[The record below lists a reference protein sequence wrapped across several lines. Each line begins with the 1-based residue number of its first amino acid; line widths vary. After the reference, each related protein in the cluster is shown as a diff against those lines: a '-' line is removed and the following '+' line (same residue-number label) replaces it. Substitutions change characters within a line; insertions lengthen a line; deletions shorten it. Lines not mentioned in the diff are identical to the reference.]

1 MSKPSFLKKHVG
13 LKHCMYLLLFQIKEN
28 SRFSLQNHA
37 IELPGSLLI
46 CEASRKLK
54 LIGIASN
61 SEDTCQSSSEINS
74 CFKKYYPL
82 DELLH
87 GEWYQE
93 FGPARRNN
101 VKKHLKPV
109 WSRTKLNLENTSS
122 NHLISSAT
130 LICLF
135 KIFF

>member
-1 MSKPSFLKKHVG
+1 MFL
-13 LKHCMYLLLFQIKEN
+13 
-28 SRFSLQNHA
+28 LQNHE

-46 CEASRKLK
+46 CEASGKLK
-54 LIGIASN
+54 LIGIASD
-61 SEDTCQSSSEINS
+61 SEKTCQSSLEVG

-82 DELLH
+82 DKMLH

-93 FGPARRNN
+93 FLPVRNN

-130 LICLF
+130 LIC
-135 KIFF
+135 IFISFFGRNKG